1 MPDDGKEGSAMMMLA
16 ALQHASRVV
25 GRAVDALE
33 AKQTALK
40 SRRASDVSSMSIDD

>member
-1 MPDDGKEGSAMMMLA
+1 MMMLA

-25 GRAVDALE
+25 GRAVDTFE